1 MARITLYKQSDSM
14 QCGIACL
21 QMICKYHGRDV
32 NHTFLSEM
40 CCATHEGVSLLGI
53 NNVATDIG
61 FKTVSGRISVKGLTK
76 GELTSDI
83 CDILTLPQRVS
94 NPSSS
99 PNFFRLNNDTPSVVA
114 VHRWERVSKEYP
126 FP

>member
-1 MARITLYKQSDSM
+1 MMCA
-14 QCGIACL
+14 IACL
-21 QMICKYHGRDV
+21 QMICKYYGKDV
-32 NHTFLSEM
+32 NQTFLSEM

-53 NNVATDIG
+53 NNVATDIE

-114 VHRWERVSKEYP
+114 VHRRESVSKEYT

>member
-1 MARITLYKQSDSM
+1 MAKITLYKQSDSM
-14 QCGIACL
+14 MCAIACL
-21 QMICKYHGRDV
+21 QMICKYYGKDV

-53 NNVATDIG
+53 NNVATEIG
-61 FKTVSGRISVKGLTK
+61 FKTVSGRINVKGL
-76 GELTSDI
+76 I
-83 CDILTLPQRVS
+83 LPQRVS
-94 NPSSS
+94 NPISS

-114 VHRWERVSKEYP
+114 VYRWERVSKEYP